1 MNVLLRST
9 HQINLVFF
17 IAKLL
22 THEFIK
28 GAFMKTSKYTR
39 NLLRLKDVLAVYPIS
54 RTSWYEG
61 VKLGLYPQPLRLGKK
76 TVAWNAQE
84 IEAAIN
90 ALNKK

>member
-1 MNVLLRST
+1 M
-9 HQINLVFF
+9 
-17 IAKLL
+17 
-22 THEFIK
+22 
-28 GAFMKTSKYTR
+28 
-39 NLLRLKDVLAVYPIS
+39 YPIS

-76 TVAWNAQE
+76 TVAWSAQE

>member
-1 MNVLLRST
+1 MS
-9 HQINLVFF
+9 
-17 IAKLL
+17 
-22 THEFIK
+22 
-28 GAFMKTSKYTR
+28 TSKYTR

-61 VKLGLYPQPLRLGKK
+61 VKMGLYPQPLRLGKK

-84 IEAAIN
+84 IEAAIH

>member
-1 MNVLLRST
+1 MN
-9 HQINLVFF
+9 
-17 IAKLL
+17 
-22 THEFIK
+22 
-28 GAFMKTSKYTR
+28 TSKHTR

-54 RTSWYEG
+54 RTSWYDG